1 MTSLPKK
8 LTTTGVSSSLKTFY
22 GRDFQGPQ
30 ESIEQFVAW
39 YNKGGEDVDYL
50 KTRVKTLCGKTGG
63 GKTKKR
69 KGRKTKKRKTRS
81 KRGGDGG
88 IVLAVVGIT
97 FFFFFC
103 TGCAY
108 ADGARDWRVEGHE
121 V

>member
-8 LTTTGVSSSLKTFY
+8 LTTTGVLGSLKTFY

-39 YNKGGEDVDYL
+39 YNKGGKEVDYL
-50 KTRVKTLCGKTGG
+50 PTRVKTLCGKTGG

-69 KGRKTKKRKTRS
+69 KGRTTKRKRTRS

-103 TGCAY
+103 MTCAH
-108 ADGARDWRVEGHE
+108 AQGARDPRLE
-121 V
+121 